1 MHTLSLRRGTFD
13 PIPPHGHLITCQR
26 AREILSADRVLFIPA
41 HISPHKTHRRSAS
54 ADHRLAM
61 LHAAIA
67 DHAFFLADARELDRG
82 ETQGRPSYTIETIE
96 SLRHENPA
104 DRFTLLI
111 GSDQLPNLHTWHRI
125 GELVDMIDLAILARP
140 TSPQP
145 AAQHSPESAPKP
157 SQTVPKPPQNVPES
171 VQNQLP
177 HPPINPISPPN
188 PVDAGLQIVAENLG
202 PIVANRLKQRILHT
216 PLIEISSTDIRER
229 IRENLPLDFLLPPSV
244 IAYIQLHNLYKN
256 D

>member
-1 MHTLSLRRGTFD
+1 
-13 PIPPHGHLITCQR
+13 
-26 AREILSADRVLFIPA
+26 
-41 HISPHKTHRRSAS
+41 
-54 ADHRLAM
+54 M

-82 ETQGRPSYTIETIE
+82 EQTGKPSYTIETIE

-104 DRFTLLI
+104 DRFTLLL
-111 GSDQLPNLHTWHRI
+111 GSDQLPKLHTWHRI
-125 GELVDMIDLAILARP
+125 GELVDLIDLAILARP
-140 TSPQP
+140 HPPHLIRLPNTPLGKLLAKPLPKTRPKSP
-145 AAQHSPESAPKP
+145 AKRSPEL
-157 SQTVPKPPQNVPES
+157 
-171 VQNQLP
+171 VQNPLSQVRV
-177 HPPINPISPPN
+177 NPISPPN
-188 PVDAGLQIVAENLG
+188 PLEAGLKIVAENLG
-202 PIVANRLKQRILHT
+202 PIVADRLKRNILHT